1 MILGEETARQS
12 PANAETLILS
22 LPFQEADVRWKKTFE
37 IEY

>member
-1 MILGEETARQS
+1 MIFGEETARQS
-12 PANAETLILS
+12 PGNAERWIVS